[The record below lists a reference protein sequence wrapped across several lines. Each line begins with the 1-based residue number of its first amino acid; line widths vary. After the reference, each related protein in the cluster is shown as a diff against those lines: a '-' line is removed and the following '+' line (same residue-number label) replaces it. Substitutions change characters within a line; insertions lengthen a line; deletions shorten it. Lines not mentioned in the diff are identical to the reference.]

1 MTSINGGFILIN
13 MKERPYMTLTEAAER
28 LGVSRQRVYAIIKDG
43 RLDVVNRI
51 GGLKMILLDRAQVE
65 QLKRKRD
72 KRAKR

>member
-72 KRAKR
+72 KKAKK

>member
-65 QLKRKRD
+65 RFKKERE
-72 KRAKR
+72 KRARK